1 MKRSLAILLVL
12 LLVSSTIFLGVPI
25 PPTAKTSA
33 LKESLT
39 SMEKETYSSSSV
51 ALPIIG
57 VDLDNVSIRGDIILE
72 HDSVVRLKNS
82 FINESVDYYLYD
94 NSVLILENVT
104 VLVSYSDIY
113 LYDNSSL
120 IIINS
125 NDTDHDLDIYA
136 YDNSR
141 VTVYDSWL
149 IDTDFYINDD
159 SQASV
164 TESLIDYVRV
174 EENAYMSVKNSTVD
188 SSVRLYEN
196 ATVEMENSNITYYVY
211 LHDYS
216 EFYIKNVT
224 IGTHSTYRDISVYD
238 NSYAYVK
245 NCTFDDLYIYDYG
258 HATVVNSTMGYAG
271 SYSPQITYIYNSTVD
286 AIGHGFVTYGST
298 LLNSSGFFVL
308 SGTFDYNIINDT
320 ETKVNSIYNL
330 TDYFVMPS
338 GSMIIDNPGNY
349 IYLVIGNGSTIT
361 INNTISGIDT
371 IIVFDSSLT
380 IDNSKSI
387 DYIYAQDS
395 SVNIDRSEVSEIDLH
410 ETSIYIDGSRLEDIY
425 GEGSTV
431 SVHNTTIVS
440 EIYLTETDFAADNCT
455 ITAGTYLYNSHSSV
469 KFVNTTV
476 DNVDLDF
483 YYVTFHAIDT
493 NITNSYIYL
502 ENGTYVFENC
512 RLSNSNFDV
521 YAYADVTI
529 TNCTNPKYINL
540 FDNSSL
546 SLSSSVVKYIYM
558 YGDYTYL
565 YAYNSSMINVGLIG
579 YNATAVIEDSE
590 IVANLETNY
599 DTSARLINSNA
610 TYAEYYLTILGGTVT
625 LSDNKITGDP
635 SNYKSTVVA
644 DANSNVNTWHL
655 VRIEVN
661 SGTANIY
668 NQTVDEIIVYGAE
681 VNLKNDT
688 INELTMYGHYLSA
701 DNCTFDMAWII
712 NTFVLINGTNFSSGI
727 SLGKVIEDYTI
738 TDGYTT
744 GNLTYV
750 TADAVLIFNSLF
762 GIASSKITQIA
773 AGDNATVYLYDCNV
787 TTMYQSYYFNSNG
800 SIYMNNEPIGYY
812 KVGIHNV
819 TGNKINTVYPGYI
832 INYNGTLTINSSSQG
847 LIVIGYNNSRTIITN
862 NSVISIILHDCS
874 EAILNNS
881 TLIASYPE
889 YNMLTD
895 NAKLFVENN
904 SKVSYVLLYDESY
917 LFANMTTFTGENPFA
932 TTLTMI
938 EMYNNSNAELY
949 NTSLGIGLSAYI
961 LSMHGNAELY
971 AENISVFAYTSPGI
985 TLYDNSR
992 MTLKNSNLT
1001 TTGYITM
1008 LLIQDNSTVILEDSE
1023 LYKSLS
1029 GYCYVFLHDNAVLN
1043 VTNTSMYKSSG
1054 GSAKVYL
1061 YEESQLLF
1069 DTLML
1074 YIIRAYDNSTING
1087 KSLNVTEIYLY
1098 ENSSLTVTNPKKLRM
1113 EGIYTYDNSTL
1124 SIINA
1129 TYALISLQESSTA
1142 YIEGFVNETSAAT
1155 IYIEDSVNAI
1165 IKDSIINE
1173 LSVTYFAPTQPFP
1186 KTELYNV
1193 TVDLLSYTI
1202 TLHKVGTASFVDH
1215 TFNVIPS
1222 TSLFEHVV
1230 TVSCTIGAKHLLL
1243 NIKDNVI
1250 TNGSD
1255 VEIYYLYVGLV
1266 KDTTPPTI
1274 IASPLSQ
1281 EFEKGIPNKLL
1292 TFTLIEDF
1300 PDIYMLERNGTVI
1313 ESNFYSNGTV
1323 IVIDASALD
1332 PGYWIFTMF
1341 ANDTSGNSETATA
1354 TVRVYPSEAPVF
1366 VSKPPDTYDMVEGST
1381 GNVLNWTVT
1390 DRSPAY
1396 YLIYV
1401 DGDLKENSTWSSGV
1415 PIEYNIDF
1423 LEEGTHNVTIVV
1435 YDLVGNSNSHTVT
1448 VNVSAPIAP
1457 PPDRTLLLIAG
1468 VVALVIIIVV
1478 VIVLKKR
1485 KK

>member
-12 LLVSSTIFLGVPI
+12 LLASSTIFLGVPI

-72 HDSVVRLKNS
+72 HDSVVHLKNS
-82 FINESVDYYLYD
+82 FMNESVDYYLYN

-104 VLVSYSDIY
+104 VLVSYSDIH

-174 EENAYMSVKNSTVD
+174 EENAYMSVKNSTID

-196 ATVEMENSNITYYVY
+196 ATVEIENSNITYYVY
-211 LHDYS
+211 LNDYS
-216 EFYIKNVT
+216 EFYIRNVT
-224 IGTHSTYRDISVYD
+224 IGTYSAYRDISVYD

-258 HATVVNSTMGYAG
+258 HAMVVNSTMDYVR
-271 SYSPQITYIYNSTVD
+271 SYSPKITYIYNSTVD
-286 AIGHGFVTYGST
+286 TISHGFIIYGSA
-298 LLNSSGFFVL
+298 LLNSSGFFIL

-338 GSMIIDNPGNY
+338 GSMIIDNPSNY

-361 INNTISGIDT
+361 INNTIPGIET

-387 DYIYAQDS
+387 DSVYAYDS
-395 SVNIDRSEVSEIDLH
+395 SVNINKSEVSDIDLY
-410 ETSIYIDGSRLEDIY
+410 ETSIYIDNSKLEDIY

-431 SVHNTTIVS
+431 SAHNTTIVYG
-440 EIYLTETDFAADNCT
+440 IDLTETDFTANNCT
-455 ITAGTYLYNSHSSV
+455 ITADIYLYNSHSSV
-469 KFVNTTV
+469 NFVNTTV
-476 DNVDLDF
+476 DNAYLDF

-493 NITNSYIYL
+493 NITNSNIYL
-502 ENGTYVFENC
+502 ENGTYTFENC
-512 RLSNSNFDV
+512 WLSSSNFNI

-529 TNCTNPKYINL
+529 TNGTNPQYINL
-540 FDNSSL
+540 YDNSSL
-546 SLSSSVVKYIYM
+546 SLSSSVVKYIHM

-565 YAYNSSMINVGLIG
+565 YAYNSSMISVELIG

-590 IVANLETNY
+590 IVTNLETNY

-610 TYAEYYLTILGGTVT
+610 TYAEYYLTIFGGTVT

-635 SNYKSTVVA
+635 SNYRSTVVA

-681 VNLKNDT
+681 VDLKNDT
-688 INELTMYGHYLSA
+688 INELTMYGHYLSV
-701 DNCTFDMAWII
+701 DNCTFDAAFII
-712 NTFVLINGTNFSSGI
+712 NTFALINGTDFSTVL

-738 TDGYTT
+738 TNGYTT

-750 TADAVLIFNSLF
+750 TASIVFVFNGLF
-762 GIASSKITQIA
+762 GIASSEIAQIA

-800 SIYMNNEPIGYY
+800 SIYMNNEPTGYY

-819 TGNKINTVYPGYI
+819 TGNKINAVYPGYI
-832 INYNGTLTINSSSQG
+832 INYNGTLTINGSQY
-847 LIVIGYNNSRTIITN
+847 LMLIGYNNSRTIITN
-862 NSVISIILHDCS
+862 NSIISMVLHNSS
-874 EAILNNS
+874 EARLNNS
-881 TLIASYPE
+881 TLYASYFE

-904 SKVSYVLLYDESY
+904 SEVSYVLLYDESY
-917 LFANMTTFTGENPFA
+917 LFANMTTFTGENSFTA
-932 TTLTMI
+932 TLTMI
-938 EMYNNSNAELY
+938 EMYNNSSAELY
-949 NTSLGIGLSAYI
+949 NTSLGIGLFAYI
-961 LSMHGNAELY
+961 LSMHDNAELY
-971 AENISVFAYTSPGI
+971 AENISVFASSSPGI

-992 MTLKNSNLT
+992 MTLKNSTLT

-1008 LLIQDNSTVILEDSE
+1008 LMIDDNSTVVLEDSE
-1023 LYKSLS
+1023 LYNSLS
-1029 GYCYVFLHDNAVLN
+1029 GYCYVFLYDNAVLN
-1043 VTNTSMYKSSG
+1043 VTNTSMYKSG
-1054 GSAKVYL
+1054 GYAKVYL

-1069 DTLML
+1069 DTLTL
-1074 YIIRAYDNSTING
+1074 YTIRAYDNSTITG
-1087 KSLNVTEIYLY
+1087 KALNVTYIYLY
-1098 ENSSLTVTNPKKLRM
+1098 ENSRLTATNPKKLRAG
-1113 EGIYTYDNSTL
+1113 GIYTYDNSTL
-1124 SIINA
+1124 SITNA
-1129 TYALISLQESSTA
+1129 TYILITLQDSSTA
-1142 YIEGFVNETSAAT
+1142 YIEGFVNETSSAA
-1155 IYIEDSVNAI
+1155 IYIYDSVNAI

-1173 LSVTYFAPTQPFP
+1173 LSVRYFAPVQPFP

-1193 TVDLLSYTI
+1193 TVDILSYAVTF
-1202 TLHKVGTASFVDH
+1202 HRVGTASFVDH
-1215 TFNVIPS
+1215 TFNVVPS
-1222 TSLFEHVV
+1222 SSLFEHVV
-1230 TVSCTIGAKHLLL
+1230 TVNCTIGVKHLLL
-1243 NIKDNVI
+1243 NIKDNVM

-1255 VEIYYLYVGLV
+1255 VEIYSLYVGLV

-1300 PDIYMLERNGTVI
+1300 PDIYVLERNGTVI
-1313 ESNFYSNGTV
+1313 ESDFYSNGTV
-1323 IVIDASALD
+1323 IVVDASALD

-1366 VSKPPDTYDMVEGST
+1366 ISKPPDTYDMVEGST

-1401 DGDLKENSTWSSGV
+1401 DGDLKENSTWSSGI

-1468 VVALVIIIVV
+1468 VVALVIIIVI